1 MTKRAKIKMNA
12 AATAMEVTMVTINDK
27 DGNDDQSSTRIVK
40 GYFSTETEKVE
51 IKRIVDK
58 GRVWKTE

>member
-1 MTKRAKIKMNA
+1 MNA